1 MDLKLQNKCALITG
15 STSGIGE
22 AIAKTLVEEGVKV
35 IVHGRREGEAK
46 RVVDEITK
54 AGGSAAFAIGDIST
68 DTGADQVAEA
78 ATQAFGG
85 VDILVNNAGTYPAK
99 GWFAESA
106 EDWNDVYNVNVAS
119 MVRMI
124 NRLVPPMQ
132 ARKWGRV
139 IAIASGVGAKPQ
151 GGMPAYS
158 ASKVANVNLAVS
170 LAMTLGDS
178 GVTSNAISPGAILT
192 PGLHDMLDKMGIDP
206 DLATRAKV
214 AADFAPNSLGR
225 AGFPQEIADA
235 VVFLASGRADYITGQ
250 NLRVDGGY
258 VPTVN

>member
-1 MDLKLQNKCALITG
+1 M
-15 STSGIGE
+15 
-22 AIAKTLVEEGVKV
+22 V
-35 IVHGRREGEAK
+35 VHGRREGEAK

-54 AGGSAAFAIGDIST
+54 AGGAAAYAIGDIST
-68 DTGADQVAEA
+68 DAGAAQVAEA

-99 GWFAESA
+99 GWFAESS

-139 IAIASGVGAKPQ
+139 IAIASGVGTKPQ

-158 ASKVANVNLAVS
+158 ATKVANINLAVS
-170 LAMTLGDS
+170 LAMTLADS
-178 GVTSNAISPGAILT
+178 GVTSNAISPGVILT
-192 PGLHDMLDKMGIDP
+192 PGLHEMLDKMGVDP
-206 DLATRAKV
+206 DLAARAKI
-214 AADFAPNSLGR
+214 AAEYAPNPAGR

-235 VVFLASGRADYITGQ
+235 VVFLASGRADYINGQ

-258 VPTVN
+258 VLTVN